1 MPPHR
6 RRAWL
11 FLTVGVAIMAG
22 TLLVQLLTPS
32 GSSDFVVA
40 APAASLPSAGTP
52 TAAAD
57 SAAPVSARATAP
69 PAGGAA
75 SSAALIPAGV
85 PTHVRLPR
93 LGVQAPVDP
102 VGLTGG
108 ELQVPED
115 GNRLGWW
122 TGSVVAGS
130 PSGSTVVDGHID
142 TPQGRGVFYHLK
154 DIQADDLVVVTV
166 AGGATLTYRVT
177 ERRTYAKADGL
188 PPEVFGNANGS
199 PRLVLITCG
208 GPYDAAQATY
218 EDNVVVTAVPA

>member
-11 FLTVGVAIMAG
+11 LLVVGVAIMAG
-22 TLLVQLLTPS
+22 TLLVQLLTAS
-32 GSSDFVVA
+32 SSSDFVVA
-40 APAASLPSAGTP
+40 APDGASADLAATSSPAGTP
-52 TAAAD
+52 AAD
-57 SAAPVSARATAP
+57 GSALSTPSTAP
-69 PAGGAA
+69 
-75 SSAALIPAGV
+75 IPAGV
-85 PTHVRLPR
+85 PATVRIPR

-102 VGLTGG
+102 VTTADG

-130 PSGSTVVDGHID
+130 PAGSTVVDGHID

-154 DIQADDLVVVTV
+154 DVQADDRIVVTV
-166 AGGATLTYRVT
+166 AGGATVTYRVT
-177 ERRTYAKADGL
+177 ERRTFAKAAGL
-188 PPEVFGNANGS
+188 PAEVFGDARG
-199 PRLVLITCG
+199 PHRLVLITCG
-208 GPYDAAQATY
+208 GTYDVAQATY